1 MDGGFKNGKI
11 GHVFHHISTNRAH
24 TAKRSPP
31 SDSAHPIGLSTI
43 LKDVLTVEKGVYGWM
58 FKNRKIGHVFHHIST
73 HRARTSKQSS
83 PSDSAHRIGLSARL
97 NDVLTVEEGVC
108 GWMFK
113 NSKIGHVFHHIS
125 RTRART
131 AKWTTPS
138 DSAHRIG
145 ALTLLNDV
153 LTVEEVV
160 CAWRF
165 INCRILNVFNYR
177 GRTRSPTAKR
187 TSPSDSAH

>member
-11 GHVFHHISTNRAH
+11 GHI
-24 TAKRSPP
+24 
-31 SDSAHPIGLSTI
+31 
-43 LKDVLTVEKGVYGWM
+43 
-58 FKNRKIGHVFHHIST
+58 FHHIST
-73 HRARTSKQSS
+73 HRARTSKRSS
-83 PSDSAHRIGLSARL
+83 PSDSAHQIGLSTHL

-165 INCRILNVFNYR
+165 KNCEIWDVFTYCE
-177 GRTRSPTAKR
+177 RTRARTAKR
-187 TSPSDSAH
+187 TTLSDSAH